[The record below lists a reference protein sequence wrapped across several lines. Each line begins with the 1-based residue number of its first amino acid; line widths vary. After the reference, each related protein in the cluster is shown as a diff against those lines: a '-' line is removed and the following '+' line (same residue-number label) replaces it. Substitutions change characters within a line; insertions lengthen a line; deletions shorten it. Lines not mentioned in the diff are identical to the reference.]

1 MHHMLVD
8 AVCHIMLINERIEV
22 DICVVRQ
29 EEQYSGD
36 QKFVVSIVDF
46 QPLCRSGSVAKVDK
60 GLARRLVQQECIGK
74 ASKSLS

>member
-1 MHHMLVD
+1 
-8 AVCHIMLINERIEV
+8 MLIDKSIKV
-22 DICVVRQ
+22 DLRVVCQ
-29 EEQYSGD
+29 EEQYPGY